1 MTRPPPPHSP
11 STSEPRAVSETGV
24 VTETRT
30 ITETRV
36 VTEPAD
42 DVDPPQPPAKLP
54 RATTERPPRHTAVP
68 RAATQ
73 LPAVPPTPTH
83 PAHTSSRPK
92 RPSKLPYARQE
103 IVGAIDER
111 SHLPAK
117 LPRSTADLGEAASR
131 AHIAFARHTEARLT
145 EPPPITGTAPPPF
158 TGTASSAAGPDPS
171 ARVRARGTPTDE
183 LARGEQL
190 RTLIFAPE
198 RTRAAWIER
207 ELCHAPITIQ
217 IGRRIRT
224 IVAALVKDPPPR
236 PQLLIVDFD
245 AVSADEIVEL
255 HAVRQSGWDGR
266 LIAVGNVWPELRA
279 SLAIDDVLAPPLV
292 RDSLLDCVAG
302 TRHATVTISCPVIP
316 QLDDPASRR

>member
-1 MTRPPPPHSP
+1 MTLPLPPHSP
-11 STSEPRAVSETGV
+11 SDSEPRV
-24 VTETRT
+24 VTETH
-30 ITETRV
+30 V
-36 VTEPAD
+36 VTDPAD
-42 DVDPPQPPAKLP
+42 DVDPLPPPAALP
-54 RATTERPPRHTAVP
+54 RATTEHPQQQTAVP
-68 RAATQ
+68 RAAGQ

-83 PAHTSSRPK
+83 LTRTSTRP
-92 RPSKLPYARQE
+92 RRSSKLPYARQE
-103 IVGAIDER
+103 IVGTIDEW

-117 LPRSTADLGEAASR
+117 LPRSTGDLGEAASN
-131 AHIAFARHTEARLT
+131 AHIAFARHTEARLV
-145 EPPPITGTAPPPF
+145 EPPPIVGTTPPPLA
-158 TGTASSAAGPDPS
+158 GIAPSMAGPESSARG
-171 ARVRARGTPTDE
+171 RARGTPADDI
-183 LARGEQL
+183 APGEQL

-198 RTRAAWIER
+198 PTRAAWIER

-255 HAVRQSGWDGR
+255 HAIRQGGWDGR

-302 TRHATVTISCPVIP
+302 TRHAKVTTVCPVMP